1 MDMITKN
8 KLFSAI
14 MLSYAAVGLL
24 AMLTV
29 ECCMS
34 KKRMENEE
42 KNRQIEETARENIKN
57 ILNRVSG
64 LNEN

>member
-1 MDMITKN
+1 
-8 KLFSAI
+8 
-14 MLSYAAVGLL
+14 MLSYAAVGFL

-57 ILNRVSG
+57 ILYRVSG
-64 LNEN
+64 VNVN